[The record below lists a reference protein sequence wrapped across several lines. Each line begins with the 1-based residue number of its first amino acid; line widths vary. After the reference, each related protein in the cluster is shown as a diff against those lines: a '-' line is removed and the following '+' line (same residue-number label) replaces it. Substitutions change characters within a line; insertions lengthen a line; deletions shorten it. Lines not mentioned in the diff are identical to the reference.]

1 MQTDMGAETG
11 LSAITASY
19 VYAARYGYSDIVLN
33 SDNRIKLFPRT
44 GEGQTPLG
52 MNLWTLPS
60 GLSVEYADRFGN
72 RVHRARVV
80 ESHTALVIATAGQ
93 VSLSTVEE
101 TPADVEVG
109 AVLDL
114 AEGLEYTLPSPLVDP
129 DTVSALALRVASGS
143 DSLLRVIRAV
153 IGWVYEEVEYLRGM
167 TGVATTAEQVAA
179 AMVGVCQDKTHLALG
194 MLRSLD
200 VPCRY
205 VSGLLTGQTGET
217 HSWLEFLHP
226 EAGWVGADPT
236 RGVIA
241 PPARDYVKLCVGRDY
256 TDVSP
261 VNGSFTSRGVATDVA
276 AIASVRFEDMNP
288 TMDDALNLLDG
299 AYVVAN
305 RQ

>member
-1 MQTDMGAETG
+1 MQTDMGGETD
-11 LSAITASY
+11 LKSITASY
-19 VYAARYGYSDIVLN
+19 LYAARYGYSDIVLN
-33 SDNRIKLFPRT
+33 SDNRIRLSPRA

-52 MNLWTLPS
+52 MSLWTLPG

-80 ESHTALVIATAGQ
+80 EMHTALVIATAGQ
-93 VSLSTVEE
+93 VSLSTSTE
-101 TPADVEVG
+101 TPADVEVD
-109 AVLDL
+109 AVRGLG
-114 AEGLEYTLPSPLVDP
+114 EGLEYTMPSPLVDP
-129 DTVSALALRVASGS
+129 DTVSALAVRVASGS
-143 DSLLRVIRAV
+143 NSLLRVIRAV

-200 VPCRY
+200 IPCRY
-205 VSGLLTGQTGET
+205 ASGLLTGQTGET
-217 HSWLEFLHP
+217 HSWMEFLHP
-226 EAGWVGADPT
+226 ESGWVGADPT

-241 PPARDYVKLCVGRDY
+241 PPARDYVKLSVGRDY

-276 AIASVRFEDMNP
+276 AIASVRFED
-288 TMDDALNLLDG
+288 TDATLDDALRLLDG
-299 AYVVAN
+299 AFVVAN
-305 RQ
+305 G

>member
-1 MQTDMGAETG
+1 MQTDMGIETG
-11 LSAITASY
+11 LSAVTASY
-19 VYAARYGYSDIVLN
+19 LYAARYGYSDLVLN
-33 SDNRIKLFPRT
+33 SDNRIKLFPRA

-52 MNLWTLPS
+52 MSLWTLPG

-72 RVHRARVV
+72 RVQRARVV
-80 ESHTALVIATAGQ
+80 ETHTALVIATAGQ
-93 VSLSTVEE
+93 VSLSTAAE
-101 TPADVEVG
+101 TPPDVAIG
-109 AVLDL
+109 AARDL
-114 AEGLEYTLPSPLVDP
+114 PEGFEYTLPSPLVDP
-129 DTVSALALRVASGS
+129 DTVSALALRVASGA
-143 DSLLRVIRAV
+143 DSLLRVIRGV
-153 IGWVYEEVEYLRGM
+153 IGWVYEEVEYLRGA
-167 TGVATTAEQVAA
+167 TGVATTAEQVAS

-205 VSGLLTGQTGET
+205 ASGLLTGQTGET

-276 AIASVRFEDMNP
+276 AIASVRFEHMNP
-288 TMDDALNLLDG
+288 TIDDALNLLDD

-305 RQ
+305 R

>member
-1 MQTDMGAETG
+1 MQTDMGGETD
-11 LSAITASY
+11 LKAITASY
-19 VYAARYGYSDIVLN
+19 LYAARYGYSDIVLN
-33 SDNRIKLFPRT
+33 SDNRIRLSPRA

-52 MNLWTLPS
+52 MSLWTLPG

-80 ESHTALVIATAGQ
+80 EMHTALVIATAGQ
-93 VSLSTVEE
+93 VSLSTSTE
-101 TPADVEVG
+101 TPADVEVD
-109 AVLDL
+109 AVRGL
-114 AEGLEYTLPSPLVDP
+114 AEGLEYTMPSPLVDP

-143 DSLLRVIRAV
+143 NSLLRVIRAV

-200 VPCRY
+200 IPCRY
-205 VSGLLTGQTGET
+205 ASGLLTGQTGET

-226 EAGWVGADPT
+226 ESGWVGADPT

-241 PPARDYVKLCVGRDY
+241 PPARDYVKLSVGRDY

-261 VNGSFTSRGVATDVA
+261 INGSFTSRGVATDVA
-276 AIASVRFEDMNP
+276 AIASVRFEDTNA
-288 TMDDALNLLDG
+288 TMDDALRLLDG
-299 AYVVAN
+299 AFVVAN
-305 RQ
+305 G